1 METQTPTCHAFQK
14 QTELYRGFSFSPET
28 SAPSPGR
35 LCPCTRSRWSPAWRS
50 SSELPRRKVAQL
62 VRRRSGSST
71 YPPSRSA
78 APGLHAWSA
87 CASRSRVMAE
97 RSSAGRA
104 PAAPARSPL
113 ASASWRSTPAGARS
127 SCARLAAWEAERLT
141 DAPATRRVPKPY
153 ELAVHGLSG
162 TSGKRMAPTASRV
175 VARALSCGGSRG
187 SAPSRAAPA
196 RARFR
201 FRRSTAAS
209 QNGSDR
215 LHRSSSSAQTPWCVL
230 PSPSF
235 HVSRRRTHDPHVLLD
250 CILRIAVVQPRRR
263 RVTSP
268 IQRGERPSCAR
279 GDRSRQVPASR

>member
-162 TSGKRMAPTASRV
+162 TSGKRMAPTRVCMTPWSVRLRYGAHASRKRDRV
-175 VARALSCGGSRG
+175 RRRHADADHGRAVC
-187 SAPSRAAPA
+187 
-196 RARFR
+196 RARTGR
-201 FRRSTAAS
+201 NVSVVVRQQSGAKTT
-209 QNGSDR
+209 
-215 LHRSSSSAQTPWCVL
+215 LH
-230 PSPSF
+230 
-235 HVSRRRTHDPHVLLD
+235 
-250 CILRIAVVQPRRR
+250 
-263 RVTSP
+263 VTLGTFP
-268 IQRGERPSCAR
+268 G
-279 GDRSRQVPASR
+279 G